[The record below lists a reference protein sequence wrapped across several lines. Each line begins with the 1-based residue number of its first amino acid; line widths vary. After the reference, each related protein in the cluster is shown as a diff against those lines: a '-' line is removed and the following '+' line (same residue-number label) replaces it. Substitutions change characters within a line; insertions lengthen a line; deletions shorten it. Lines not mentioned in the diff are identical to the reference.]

1 MNIALIFAQHSRG
14 GIGDRCYPILKK
26 NSSLNVECFTFDQ
39 FDQIPRDFDLY
50 LRLDD
55 DDYGRAFPKDLHPYV
70 WWVPDTHIKHS
81 YRKIKANAADCDYLM
96 CFQKEGV
103 ETLKKEG
110 FRNLYWVP
118 ASCDKALDYFK
129 FIPFKERKWDA
140 CFIGTTGKFSLRKV
154 MLEKAKINFP
164 NSFIGSAHWEE
175 LSHYYAQARVSV
187 NFSINNDINMR
198 TFEAMGAGALVVTNK
213 IFNNGFEDLFKDG
226 EHLVTYK
233 DITTHEFEDKIRY
246 YLEHPDEA
254 EQIALNGFE
263 LVQKKHTY
271 RNRLQEILA
280 ITGKQVIL

>member
-1 MNIALIFAQHSRG
+1 
-14 GIGDRCYPILKK
+14 
-26 NSSLNVECFTFDQ
+26 
-39 FDQIPRDFDLY
+39 
-50 LRLDD
+50 
-55 DDYGRAFPKDLHPYV
+55 
-70 WWVPDTHIKHS
+70 
-81 YRKIKANAADCDYLM
+81 
-96 CFQKEGV
+96 
-103 ETLKKEG
+103 
-110 FRNLYWVP
+110 
-118 ASCDKALDYFK
+118 
-129 FIPFKERKWDA
+129 
-140 CFIGTTGKFSLRKV
+140 

-254 EQIALNGFE
+254 EQIARNGFE